1 MSRQITIE
9 ISDEIYSFLES
20 RSDDE
25 ETVEMIAA
33 EYLEQGISIEQTLRQ
48 Q

>member
-1 MSRQITIE
+1 MSKTITIE
-9 ISDEIYSFLES
+9 ISEETYNFLMSKSDES
-20 RSDDE
+20 
-25 ETVEMIAA
+25 ETVEMLAS